1 MTHVNLKRDHSAK
14 PSSMGSPLSLSA
26 PVASG
31 QQAIGENV
39 VGLLAK
45 EKGKMQI
52 AKHIHLMAGLR
63 FAFESSGLQNPN
75 WNSGWN

>member
-1 MTHVNLKRDHSAK
+1 
-14 PSSMGSPLSLSA
+14 MGSPLPLSA

-63 FAFESSGLQNPN
+63 FAFKAVAFKTQTGTLVGTKKEQ
-75 WNSGWN
+75 